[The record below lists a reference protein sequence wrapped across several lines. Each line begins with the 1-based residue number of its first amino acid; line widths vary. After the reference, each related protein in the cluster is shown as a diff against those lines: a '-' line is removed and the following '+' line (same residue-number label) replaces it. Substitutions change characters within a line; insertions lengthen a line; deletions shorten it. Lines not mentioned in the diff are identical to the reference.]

1 MILGRVAVYFFRLI
15 SLANVGSASVSQ
27 LRRSVLSWS
36 SVCALIVLPSDTQQW
51 SLLGLNPWPFEQ
63 TVERPSVDEFD
74 LSGNS
79 ISRVLN
85 FFPTPVQEE
94 CLSQDKRRRGICMN
108 TYECRIQRGKSYGR
122 CALGFGVCC
131 IFTTTCEQK
140 VQNNLTYVISPG
152 FPNLIDWPMNCSV
165 VVQKIDRQVSQLRID
180 FVHFNIGQPNSRTG
194 VCDEDVMEIRNGR
207 SVFQMCGW
215 NSGQHRWIE
224 SAQQACLGDQS
235 ILFDTNLPTVEITAV
250 YIDMDDDEQ
259 SLTLDLRLLGS
270 LQPRMW
276 EMRIVQLGFDQRAPT
291 GCFQYFQGSNGT
303 LKSLNFLSNGRFLA
317 NQDYLLCIR
326 QERGM
331 CGISYAP
338 CSPDSFRIGLRRTQL
353 VNGTTPNA
361 NSNSNSTM
369 RNTDDAGF
377 RNGTNIEIEGS
388 GSSPMDDDGTSM
400 NTSNSTEQEV
410 APSSGAVY
418 GQERCRDRVL
428 IPCDFE
434 EFITVM
440 FLACLRRLAV
450 ERSSRDVIE
459 FNGENIQGPGNNE
472 AGICN
477 LEHCGSSLCDRNEVD
492 EEGNCRVETWATPF
506 RIRVAFGPG
515 QDTGTTLE
523 DNIGMC
529 LVVTKIPRGTQK
541 DK

>member
-1 MILGRVAVYFFRLI
+1 MNDGG
-15 SLANVGSASVSQ
+15 NV
-27 LRRSVLSWS
+27 
-36 SVCALIVLPSDTQQW
+36 
-51 SLLGLNPWPFEQ
+51 E
-63 TVERPSVDEFD
+63 
-74 LSGNS
+74 
-79 ISRVLN
+79 
-85 FFPTPVQEE
+85 
-94 CLSQDKRRRGICMN
+94 
-108 TYECRIQRGKSYGR
+108 
-122 CALGFGVCC
+122 
-131 IFTTTCEQK
+131 
-140 VQNNLTYVISPG
+140 
-152 FPNLIDWPMNCSV
+152 
-165 VVQKIDRQVSQLRID
+165 
-180 FVHFNIGQPNSRTG
+180 GQ
-194 VCDEDVMEIRNGR
+194 
-207 SVFQMCGW
+207 
-215 NSGQHRWIE
+215 
-224 SAQQACLGDQS
+224 
-235 ILFDTNLPTVEITAV
+235 V
-250 YIDMDDDEQ
+250 YIDLDDDEQ
-259 SLTLDLRLLGS
+259 LLTLDLRLLGS

-326 QERGM
+326 QERRM

-353 VNGTTPNA
+353 ANGTTPNA

-377 RNGTNIEIEGS
+377 QNGTNIEIEGS
-388 GSSPMDDDGTSM
+388 GSSPMDDGGISM
-400 NTSNSTEQEV
+400 NTSSSTEQEV

-434 EFITVM
+434 EFIT
-440 FLACLRRLAV
+440 
-450 ERSSRDVIE
+450 
-459 FNGENIQGPGNNE
+459 PGNNE

-477 LEHCGSSLCDRNEVD
+477 LEHCGSSLCDRNELD

-515 QDTGTTLE
+515 QDMGTTLE

-529 LVVTKIPRGTQK
+529 LVYEQLPCVA
-541 DK
+541 

>member
-1 MILGRVAVYFFRLI
+1 MSLLRDALFPWRRNMILGRVAVYFLRLI
-15 SLANVGSASVSQ
+15 SLANVGFASQ
-27 LRRSVLSWS
+27 LRPSVSSWS
-36 SVCALIVLPSDTQQW
+36 SFSVCALIVLPSDTQQW
-51 SLLGLNPWPFEQ
+51 SLLGLNLWPSEQ
-63 TVERPSVDEFD
+63 TVERPSVDGFD

-79 ISRVLN
+79 ISRV
-85 FFPTPVQEE
+85 
-94 CLSQDKRRRGICMN
+94 
-108 TYECRIQRGKSYGR
+108 
-122 CALGFGVCC
+122 
-131 IFTTTCEQK
+131 TTTCEQK

-194 VCDEDVMEIRNGR
+194 VCDEDIMEIRNGR

-215 NSGQHRWIE
+215 NSGQH
-224 SAQQACLGDQS
+224 L
-235 ILFDTNLPTVEITAV
+235 

-291 GCFQYFQGSNGT
+291 GCLQYFQGSNGT

-317 NQDYLLCIR
+317 NQDYLLCVR

-353 VNGTTPNA
+353 ANSTTPNA
-361 NSNSNSTM
+361 NSNSNSNSNSTV
-369 RNTDDAGF
+369 RNTDDAGSL
-377 RNGTNIEIEGS
+377 NGTNVEIEGS
-388 GSSPMDDDGTSM
+388 GSNPMDEGGTSM
-400 NTSNSTEQEV
+400 NTSSPTEQEV
-410 APSSGAVY
+410 VGPSNGAVY

-434 EFITVM
+434 EFIT
-440 FLACLRRLAV
+440 
-450 ERSSRDVIE
+450 
-459 FNGENIQGPGNNE
+459 PGNNE

-477 LEHCGSSLCDRNEVD
+477 LEHCGSSLCDRNELD

-506 RIRVAFGPG
+506 RVRIAFGPG

-529 LVVTKIPRGTQK
+529 LVYEQLPCIA
-541 DK
+541 

>member
-1 MILGRVAVYFFRLI
+1 MILRYFSIRLLQMATLI
-15 SLANVGSASVSQ
+15 SVSFASEV
-27 LRRSVLSWS
+27 RWTVLSWMS
-36 SVCALIVLPSDTQQW
+36 SGICTMIIFPSSTHQW
-51 SLLGLNPWPFEQ
+51 SLLGLNFWS
-63 TVERPSVDEFD
+63 TVEKPSND
-74 LSGNS
+74 LNS
-79 ISRVLN
+79 NPISRVLN

-94 CLSQDKRRRGICMN
+94 CLSQDKRRRGVCMN
-108 TYECRIQRGKSYGR
+108 TYECRIQQGKSHGR

-131 IFTTTCEQK
+131 IFTATCEQE

-194 VCDEDVMEIRNGR
+194 VCDEDIMEIRNGR

-215 NSGQHRWIE
+215 NSGQH
-224 SAQQACLGDQS
+224 L
-235 ILFDTNLPTVEITAV
+235 
-250 YIDMDDDEQ
+250 YIDLDENREP
-259 SLTLDLRLLGS
+259 LTLDFRLPRS

-276 EMRIVQLGFDQRAPT
+276 EIRIVQLAFEQRAPT
-291 GCFQYFQGSNGT
+291 GCLQYFQSVNGT
-303 LKSLNFLSNGRFLA
+303 LKTLNFLLNGRFLA
-317 NQDYLLCIR
+317 DQDYLMCIR

-331 CGISYAP
+331 CGIAYMP
-338 CSPDSFRIGLRRTQL
+338 CSADSFRIGPPRMRMENNATVIQQGS
-353 VNGTTPNA
+353 NATT
-361 NSNSNSTM
+361 NSNTNAVSGN
-369 RNTDDAGF
+369 NTDAD
-377 RNGTNIEIEGS
+377 IEGS
-388 GSSPMDDDGTSM
+388 GTNPMDGDAANMTSM
-400 NTSNSTEQEV
+400 GQ
-410 APSSGAVY
+410 ALSSVF

-434 EFITVM
+434 EFIT
-440 FLACLRRLAV
+440 
-450 ERSSRDVIE
+450 
-459 FNGENIQGPGNNE
+459 PGNNE

-477 LEHCGSSLCDRNEVD
+477 LEHCGNTLCDRNELD

-529 LVVTKIPRGTQK
+529 LMYEQLPCIA
-541 DK
+541 

>member
-1 MILGRVAVYFFRLI
+1 MILGRVAVYILRLI
-15 SLANVGSASVSQ
+15 SLANVGFATQLRLSVS
-27 LRRSVLSWS
+27 SWS
-36 SVCALIVLPSDTQQW
+36 SFSVCALIVLPSDTQQW
-51 SLLGLNPWPFEQ
+51 SLLGLNLWPSEQ
-63 TVERPSVDEFD
+63 TVERPSVDGFD

-194 VCDEDVMEIRNGR
+194 VCDEDIMEIRNGR

-215 NSGQHRWIE
+215 NSGQH
-224 SAQQACLGDQS
+224 L
-235 ILFDTNLPTVEITAV
+235 
-250 YIDMDDDEQ
+250 YIDLDDDEQ

-291 GCFQYFQGSNGT
+291 GCLQYFRGSNGT

-317 NQDYLLCIR
+317 NQDYLLCVR

-338 CSPDSFRIGLRRTQL
+338 CSPDSFRIGVRRTQL
-353 VNGTTPNA
+353 ANSTTPNA
-361 NSNSNSTM
+361 NSNSTVRDTNDTGSSP
-369 RNTDDAGF
+369 
-377 RNGTNIEIEGS
+377 NGTNVEIEGS
-388 GSSPMDDDGTSM
+388 GSNPMDEAGSSM
-400 NTSNSTEQEV
+400 NTSSPTEQEV
-410 APSSGAVY
+410 GPSNGAVY

-434 EFITVM
+434 EFIT
-440 FLACLRRLAV
+440 
-450 ERSSRDVIE
+450 
-459 FNGENIQGPGNNE
+459 PGNNE

-477 LEHCGSSLCDRNEVD
+477 LEHCGSSLCDRNELD

-506 RIRVAFGPG
+506 RVRIAFGPG

-529 LVVTKIPRGTQK
+529 LVYEQLPCVA
-541 DK
+541 